1 MSDFDSM
8 LVQLDKERFKRTQSR
23 WLSSDNLYEFDDTQC
38 SYEEPRLDWTIITKQ
53 LNRKKL
59 DEHTLTNRISNVGM
73 RMFRNGYK

>member
-38 SYEEPRLDWTIITKQ
+38 SNEEPRLDWTVITKQ

-59 DEHTLTNRISNVGM
+59 DEHTLTDRISNVGM

>member
-23 WLSSDNLYEFDDTQC
+23 WLSSDNLYEFDDTPC
-38 SYEEPRLDWTIITKQ
+38 SNEKPRLDWTVITKQ

-59 DEHTLTNRISNVGM
+59 DEHTLTDRISNVGM